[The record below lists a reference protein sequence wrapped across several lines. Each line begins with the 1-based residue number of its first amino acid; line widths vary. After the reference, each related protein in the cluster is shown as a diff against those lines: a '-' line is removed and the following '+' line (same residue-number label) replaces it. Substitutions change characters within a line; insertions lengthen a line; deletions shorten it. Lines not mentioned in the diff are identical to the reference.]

1 MNEKDKEKRYNNL
14 GEALMNE
21 KDKRKRYK
29 NLGEASMNEQE
40 NNSWAESLH
49 MTGQNP
55 VFNVNMLDSA
65 DKFALEEPNQ
75 VAFSNK
81 TPEKVSYSNEELDL
95 MREPVLSVAKT
106 NERNMDNEKFVPE
119 VLENKEEN
127 PFIFGNLG
135 SEMEEE
141 DKAGAKMEEDEE
153 WLTNHFSDKKGG
165 KRKKTRRRTK
175 KSKKSK
181 RKSRKLRRK
190 TKRRHNRK

>member
-1 MNEKDKEKRYNNL
+1 
-14 GEALMNE
+14 MNE

-29 NLGEASMNEQE
+29 DVGEALMTEQE
-40 NNSWAESLH
+40 NKTWGESLH

-55 VFNVNMLDSA
+55 VFNVNMLNSA
-65 DKFALEEPNQ
+65 DKFALAEPHQ
-75 VAFSNK
+75 LAFSNK

-95 MREPVLSVAKT
+95 MGAPVLSVAKT
-106 NERNMDNEKFVPE
+106 NERNMDKEQFVPE

-141 DKAGAKMEEDEE
+141 DTSGTKMEEDEE

-190 TKRRHNRK
+190 TKRRHIRK